1 LGHFK
6 ITTVKLGQD
15 FWLLSRRIP
24 LFLLMNNA
32 RSYHGKC
39 SGIHKLKSSVFSFQ
53 ICVHLADKIGILGRY
68 VPLDRPWLGHQP
80 LYVLHFLLKF

>member
-1 LGHFK
+1 MSATALKSTKISSLNHQKFEFFGLFPKSPNHTGLIGVKTLEPNISSLGHFK

-32 RSYHGKC
+32 RLYHGKC
-39 SGIHKLKSSVFSFQ
+39 SGIHM
-53 ICVHLADKIGILGRY
+53 
-68 VPLDRPWLGHQP
+68 
-80 LYVLHFLLKF
+80 